1 MVTIK
6 AATRVDP
13 KLRTIDQAVDDLE
26 QFLVRRRVTRAVHGA
41 HLGHYLVEG
50 DADLERH
57 DRLLGRHLHLPLITL
72 QRVQSIGHWLCARE
86 GCCRFEHGLHSLRL
100 PAESGAEHKPATGCE
115 KADPADGTQDDK
127 ASGGRTAACGR
138 RVKREGRVGAE
149 STEGATQAATRSAS
163 RIRAILVAGILRDA
177 ASA

>member
-6 AATRVDP
+6 AIRVDP

-26 QFLVRRRVTRAVHGA
+26 QFLVRRWVARAVHGA

-72 QRVQSIGHWLCARE
+72 QRVQSIGHSICARE
-86 GCCRFEHGLHSLRL
+86 RYCRFQHGVHSLQSRVK
-100 PAESGAEHKPATGCE
+100 SGAEHKPATRCE
-115 KADPADGTQDDK
+115 NDHPADGTQDDE
-127 ASGGRTAACGR
+127 ASGRRTAACGR
-138 RVKREGRVGAE
+138 WLKCEGRFGAE
-149 STEGATQAATRSAS
+149 STEGAT
-163 RIRAILVAGILRDA
+163 
-177 ASA
+177 

>member
-6 AATRVDP
+6 ATRVDP

-26 QFLVRRRVTRAVHGA
+26 QFLVRRRVARAVHGA

-57 DRLLGRHLHLPLITL
+57 DRLLGRHLHLPLIIL
-72 QRVQSIGHWLCARE
+72 HRVQRIGKSPCLRCATLAYLCRKN
-86 GCCRFEHGLHSLRL
+86 FEVATTAANCDQRRDAHG
-100 PAESGAEHKPATGCE
+100 G
-115 KADPADGTQDDK
+115 QDEI

-149 STEGATQAATRSAS
+149 STEGAT
-163 RIRAILVAGILRDA
+163 
-177 ASA
+177 